1 MRSQELETY
10 LNHYRLVC
18 PQITEEELF
27 FIADALSI
35 SVYKSK
41 DFYLNEGQVQ
51 TSIGFLVSGL
61 MRAFYVD
68 DRGNEITTWF
78 SKENEYATDYPSYI
92 RQNPAK
98 FSFQCIEPCVV
109 VNLPYIDMQ
118 EGYHKFKNI
127 ERYGR
132 LVAEEVVVLQQSRIE
147 SFLFQNAEQR
157 YLAFMS
163 RNPTLFNR
171 ISLTDLS
178 SYLGIER
185 QSLSRIRKSL
195 TQK

>member
-1 MRSQELETY
+1 MNSSEIEAY
-10 LNHYRLVC
+10 LSHYRSVC
-18 PQITEEELF
+18 PEISEEELVY
-27 FIADALSI
+27 ISESLSL
-35 SVYKSK
+35 SRYKNK
-41 DFYLNEGQVQ
+41 QFYMAEGQVQ
-51 TSIGFLVSGL
+51 RSIGFLVEGL
-61 MRAFYVD
+61 LRVFYVD
-68 DRGNEITTWF
+68 ERGNEITTWF
-78 SKENEYATDYPSYI
+78 VKENEYITDYPSFI
-92 RQNPAK
+92 RQCPAK
-98 FSFQCIEPCVV
+98 FNFQCIEPCVV
-109 VNLPYIDMQ
+109 VNLPYTDMQ
-118 EGYHKFKNI
+118 EGYSKFKNI